1 MATDTNFVIKFN
13 TCSSDKISKCLSLKC
28 IQNNDDRKPLSFA
41 LTAVNSLTKLMG
53 EIKSHRAERVAVRD
67 LDLNVM

>member
-1 MATDTNFVIKFN
+1 MDLKIDKYKSIICGLVDMATDTNFVIKFN

-41 LTAVNSLTKLMG
+41 LTAG
-53 EIKSHRAERVAVRD
+53 RRASRSET
-67 LDLNVM
+67 